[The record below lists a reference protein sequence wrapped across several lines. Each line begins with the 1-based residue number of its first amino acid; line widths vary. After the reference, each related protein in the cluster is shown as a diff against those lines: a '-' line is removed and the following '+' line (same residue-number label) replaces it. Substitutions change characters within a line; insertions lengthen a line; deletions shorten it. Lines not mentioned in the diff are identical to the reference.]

1 VRARRLVTLF
11 VAALFGCALAAAAEP
26 AAPPSFTL
34 EGAVEFA
41 LQHAPAARAA
51 LESREAARAGVS
63 LARTGY
69 LPRLDLLWQS
79 NAATHN
85 NTAGLLLPQSV
96 LPPVSGPVLR
106 TTDGQS
112 AWATAGGALL
122 SWEPFDFG
130 ARKGAVLAATAAES
144 RAAAEESLNRLDVA
158 AAAAEAF
165 LAVLAAQEKVT
176 VGQADVDRRE
186 VLARSVRA
194 LADSQLRPGAD
205 VSRAEA
211 ELAGAR
217 IQLIRSREE
226 ERRARSALATAMG
239 VAGTDPTIVAGPL
252 FDPAPEGNAAAAAP
266 SDHPLAAAGQARV
279 DEAEARAKSAGRSY
293 APRFSLEASW
303 SARRSGVEPD
313 GTVDPGWNGL
323 GPERDNWAL
332 GLMVAFPLLDIAAD
346 RARHGIEAAT
356 GRAESARLEGTVQ
369 TLTGLREEALAGLE
383 SARAVAENT
392 PSELAAARA
401 GETQTR
407 ARYDAGLATIAEAAD
422 AQRLLVQAEIDD
434 AVARLSVW
442 RALLELHDAQGDLGP
457 FFAALHDRTSGGR

>member
-1 VRARRLVTLF
+1 MIALV
-11 VAALFGCALAAAAEP
+11 GRAAAADPP
-26 AAPPSFTL
+26 ASPPAPFTL

-79 NAATHN
+79 NVATRN
-85 NTAGLLLPQSV
+85 NTAGLLLPQPV
-96 LPPVSGPVLR
+96 LPPVSGPVLSAS
-106 TTDGQS
+106 DGES

-130 ARKGAVLAATAAES
+130 ARRGAVLASTAAES
-144 RAAAEESLNRLDVA
+144 RTAAEESLNRLDVA
-158 AAAAEAF
+158 AAAAESF
-165 LAVLAAQEKVT
+165 LALLAAQERVT
-176 VGQADVDRRE
+176 AGQADVARRE

-194 LADSQLRPGAD
+194 LADTQLRPGAD
-205 VSRAEA
+205 VSRADA

-217 IQLIRSREE
+217 ILLIRSREQ

-239 VAGTDPTIVAGPL
+239 VAGTDLTILPGPL
-252 FDPAPEGNAAAAAP
+252 LDPAPEGDGAADAAP

-279 DEAEARAKSAGRSY
+279 DEAEARARSAARSY

-313 GTVDPGWNGL
+313 GTVDPGRDGL
-323 GPERDNWAL
+323 GPERDNWAV
-332 GLMVAFPLLDIAAD
+332 GLMVSFPLLDVAAD

-356 GRAESARLEGTVQ
+356 GRAESARLEQTVQ
-369 TLTGLREEALAGLE
+369 TLTGLREEARAGLE
-383 SARAVAENT
+383 SARAVAANT
-392 PSELAAARA
+392 PQELTAARA
-401 GETQTR
+401 GEIQTR
-407 ARYDAGLATIAEAAD
+407 ARYDAGLGTITDVAD
-422 AQRLLVQAEIDD
+422 AQRILVQAEIDD
-434 AVARLSVW
+434 AVAHLAVW
-442 RALLELHDAQGDLGP
+442 RALLELGDAQGDLGP
-457 FFAALHDRTSGGR
+457 FFAALHDPATGQR